1 MNHSFSQLN
10 IKIKLLEFNFLNVRV
25 KKMFNNV
32 FFFFNIGGSH
42 PLYFYLCTTSI
53 KKLTKSVN

>member
-1 MNHSFSQLN
+1 
-10 IKIKLLEFNFLNVRV
+10 
-25 KKMFNNV
+25 MFNND
-32 FFFFNIGGSH
+32 FFYIGGSH

>member
-1 MNHSFSQLN
+1 
-10 IKIKLLEFNFLNVRV
+10 
-25 KKMFNNV
+25 MFNNV
-32 FFFFNIGGSH
+32 FFYIGGSH